1 MAQVVGKGL
10 MQEITPGLVKKV
22 LAEPKTRLKL
32 VMLLLAAIASYF
44 LWVPALDYFTP
55 IGDDSASIQDQAQ
68 ALRLRFI
75 VMYGFSAALSI
86 LFAYGFFRM
95 ALRFRRKS
103 RQLLSPGMSAPLS
116 TVVKSGREAHII
128 YVLFAGHG
136 GDWSSF
142 SRFRRLEFERDVGR
156 SVHNEVIREQ
166 VRQPHHRLPK
176 KGIAI
181 ASSLVIAAACSKS
194 RRA

>member
-1 MAQVVGKGL
+1 VDENWSQ
-10 MQEITPGLVKKV
+10 ITPGSVKRV

-32 VMLLLAAIASYF
+32 VMLFLAAVALYF

-68 ALRLRFI
+68 ALRVRFI
-75 VMYGFSAALSI
+75 VMYGFSAALSL

-103 RQLLSPGMSAPLS
+103 RQLLSPGMSAPRS

-128 YVLFAGHG
+128 YVSLLVMAGTG
-136 GDWSSF
+136 VLSAGSAVWK
-142 SRFRRLEFERDVGR
+142 L
-156 SVHNEVIREQ
+156 SVMLDFLSIV
-166 VRQPHHRLPK
+166 K
-176 KGIAI
+176 
-181 ASSLVIAAACSKS
+181 
-194 RRA
+194 